1 MTTQPLSGAPVA
13 AAVACPLCG
22 FAYVPGGDSCRER
35 GCPIA
40 LGGCAMRH
48 CPRCGY
54 TMPDEERSTA
64 ARLVR
69 RLFRPRHRHAAGTL
83 AELPSGAFGVVERIE
98 GDTALQAR
106 LTAQGLAPGVALH
119 VLQRAPTYVI
129 EVGETT
135 IALERR
141 VAEAIRLTQS

>member
-1 MTTQPLSGAPVA
+1 MTTLPLPAVLDA
-13 AAVACPLCG
+13 AAVTCPLCG
-22 FAYVPGGDSCRER
+22 FAYVPGGDSCREH

-40 LGGCAMRH
+40 LGGCATRH

-69 RLFRPRHRHAAGTL
+69 RLFRPRPRPAAGTL
-83 AELPSGAFGVVERIE
+83 AELPAGAFGVVERIE
-98 GDTALQAR
+98 GDAALQAR

-119 VLQRAPTYVI
+119 VLQRRPTYVI
-129 EVGETT
+129 ELGETT
-135 IALERR
+135 IAIERR
-141 VAEAIRLTQS
+141 VAEAIRLTLS